1 MTDSLKDRLKT
12 DLQNIKAEG
21 GTRTTRIRE
30 TIQSAAAQSM
40 TELKEGMG
48 EIRSTAS
55 QSVSNLSQTLNGSEP
70 TEGSEAPSTVFS
82 SIRTRLMSQL
92 RDQLFNLDGK
102 LAARYGDRYE
112 TVKRRLGLFQV
123 WYDNS
128 KANAEIVGITP
139 VQQKQAEI
147 ELKIAD
153 QGAFVA
159 RKEQQLR
166 QQMKELLRTTI
177 SKR

>member
-30 TIQSAAAQSM
+30 IIQAAATQSM
-40 TELKEGMG
+40 TELKEGIG

-55 QSVSNLSQTLNGSEP
+55 QSVSSITQTLNDPE
-70 TEGSEAPSTVFS
+70 TEGSEAPSTAFNS
-82 SIRTRLMSQL
+82 TRTRLMSQL
-92 RDQLFNLDGK
+92 RGQLFNLDAK
-102 LAARYGDRYE
+102 LAARYE
-112 TVKRRLGLFQV
+112 TVKHRLGLFQV

-139 VQQKQAEI
+139 VQQKQTEI
-147 ELKIAD
+147 ELKIAN

-159 RKEQQLR
+159 RKEQQIR
-166 QQMKELLRTTI
+166 QQVKELLSTTI

>member
-30 TIQSAAAQSM
+30 IIQAAATQSM
-40 TELKEGMG
+40 TELKEGIG

-55 QSVSNLSQTLNGSEP
+55 QSVSSITQTLNDPE
-70 TEGSEAPSTVFS
+70 TEGSEAPSTAFNS
-82 SIRTRLMSQL
+82 TRTRLMSQL
-92 RDQLFNLDGK
+92 RGQLFNLDAK

-112 TVKRRLGLFQV
+112 TVKHRLGLFQV

-139 VQQKQAEI
+139 VQQKQTEI
-147 ELKIAD
+147 ELKIAN

-159 RKEQQLR
+159 RKEQQIR
-166 QQMKELLRTTI
+166 QQVKELLSTTI